1 MYTPPRSIIMQTK
14 DYLAHEILGGDCVV
28 FAPVVVIGKVVSLSR
43 QVNDKLDT
51 PDNNCPSGFIRFRS

>member
-1 MYTPPRSIIMQTK
+1 MQTK